1 MRILSSMGKLAW
13 LALGLAVVAG
23 THVEAQMVRIHWIVS
38 PNPVAVGNTLTYTI
52 EMTNLLGSSFPFFV
66 TNTFPTSAQLVGASI
81 TRGSGIT
88 VTNAN
93 GYSFNNIP
101 IANGAWAQMTVRV
114 RPTQAG
120 LFTNKFEAFV
130 SILNSFATNLITQV
144 TNPPSTTN
152 LADLAVAVTGPAA
165 AVFTNDWMVYGVSV
179 TNLGPGTAT
188 NVYLTNSLPSGVVYK
203 NYSPS
208 NQVPTIQGSNVIFN
222 LGNLTNGAFKNFQMT
237 VVPTN
242 AGPLTFSSA
251 VSANGVLDTNAAN
264 NLASNTITVGTFIY
278 GQLIATN
285 VSAMNY
291 DPQIGL
297 MTNAIRLTNIGTN
310 VAAAARVIVSG
321 LTNWLYNA
329 VGTNSGDPYVVSGL
343 LAPNRSTNLLL
354 KIFVPTRL
362 AITVTNYTAVI
373 TLIESNNIPPLL
385 PAIPTQTV
393 NELTLLT
400 VTNTATELNPRAT
413 TLGYGLINPPAGMSI
428 SASGIITWTPAQ
440 NQSPSTNTIITV
452 VTNSDPSDLVH
463 PQLTATNNFTVIVL
477 EVNTAPVLPAI
488 PTQTVNEQM
497 ILTVTNTATNSN
509 IHATILG
516 YGLINPLAGMNISA
530 SGIITW
536 TPAQNQSPSTNT
548 IITVVT
554 NSDPYDLVNPQLT
567 ATNSFMVIVL
577 PFILIEPICL
587 TNGNFQFVFNT
598 GAGAN
603 YTVLYSTN
611 LTDWISIF
619 SFTGSGGWTT
629 VEDTNAATNP
639 WRFYRVRIN
648 P

>member
-23 THVEAQMVRIHWIVS
+23 THVEAQGLGVSVKVSTNLIVVNS
-38 PNPVAVGNTLTYTI
+38 NLTYTI
-52 EMTNLLGSSFPFFV
+52 NLTNRYSYGGFRVFV
-66 TNTFPTSAQLVGASI
+66 TNTFPNSAQLRGASF
-81 TRGSGIT
+81 TRGTGA
-88 VTNAN
+88 VFTNAN
-93 GYSFNNIP
+93 GFSFDLLFNNGGDR
-101 IANGAWAQMTVRV
+101 ASMTVQV
-114 RPTQAG
+114 RPTKAG
-120 LFTNKFEAFV
+120 LFTNAVEV
-130 SILNSFATNLITQV
+130 VATTGYVYTTNVVTRV
-144 TNPPSTTN
+144 TNTPSATN

-165 AVFTNDWMVYGVSV
+165 AVFTNDRMAYGISV

-188 NVYLTNSLPSGVVYK
+188 NILLTNSLTPGVEYK
-203 NYSPS
+203 TNSAALV
-208 NQVPTIQGSNVIFN
+208 NLGGGSNVIFN
-222 LGNLTNGAFKNFQMT
+222 LGILTNGAFKNFQMT

-242 AGPLTFSSA
+242 AGPLIFSSA
-251 VSANGVLDTNAAN
+251 VSANSALDTNAAN

-329 VGTNSGDPYVVSGL
+329 DGTNSGDPYVVSGL
-343 LAPNRSTNLLL
+343 LAPNRGTNLLL

-373 TLIESNNIPPLL
+373 TLLETNNIPPVL
-385 PAIPTQTV
+385 PAIPAQTV

-413 TLGYGLINPPAGMSI
+413 TLGYGLVNPPAGMSI

-463 PQLTATNNFTVIVL
+463 PQLTATNSFMVVVL

-488 PTQTVNEQM
+488 LTRTVNEQM
-497 ILTVTNTATNSN
+497 LLTVTNTATNSN
-509 IHATILG
+509 IHSTILG
-516 YGLINPLAGMNISA
+516 YGLVDPPAGMSISA

-554 NSDPYDLVNPQLT
+554 NNNPYDLVHPRLT
-567 ATNSFMVIVL
+567 ATNSFTVIVL
-577 PFILIEPICL
+577 PFILMEPICL

-611 LTDWISIF
+611 LTDWTSIF